1 MPENADYNAEIRRIV
16 ENCARQTDI
25 TADTDN
31 TEFAAAIKKAVK
43 NFIYKKTK
51 QNPVIMTNIVRI

>member
-1 MPENADYNAEIRRIV
+1 M